1 MEKFLKFKKIW
12 KSKEKKEKEIPRNT
26 PKTNQKT
33 NQKNMY
39 KSLPF
44 QVKMIEHIIV
54 ISYAIM
60 ILMNLCEKWRSSN
73 SMGRSNT
80 ASATFSSDSLQ

>member
-1 MEKFLKFKKIW
+1 MLKKI
-12 KSKEKKEKEIPRNT
+12 KKVKKRKRKIFPEIPKKQTKKRH
-26 PKTNQKT
+26 
-33 NQKNMY
+33 QKNMY

>member
-1 MEKFLKFKKIW
+1 
-12 KSKEKKEKEIPRNT
+12 
-26 PKTNQKT
+26 
-33 NQKNMY
+33 MY

-44 QVKMIEHIIV
+44 QVKMIEHIIA

>member
-1 MEKFLKFKKIW
+1 
-12 KSKEKKEKEIPRNT
+12 
-26 PKTNQKT
+26 
-33 NQKNMY
+33 MY

-80 ASATFSSDSLQ
+80 ASATFSSDSLQQSAAICALLTWIILFVIVR